1 MEEKSKVYDSI
12 TIMLKSGVIEI
23 EKQPVGFERYN
34 QNRHDECNYGRER
47 NWWFLIFF
55 YQEMEPDLLRS
66 HLFMISLSW
75 TFSVSLVSPLPEND
89 HCVKSVRIRSFLGP
103 YFPLFGQNTQLIQSK
118 CGKMQT
124 RKTPNTDTFHALDV
138 SRFFWKSF

>member
-47 NWWFLIFF
+47 NWWFLNFF
-55 YQEMEPDLLRS
+55 YQEMEPDLLYFKKS
-66 HLFMISLSW
+66 FIYDLSLSLCL
-75 TFSVSLVSPLPEND
+75 SLSL
-89 HCVKSVRIRSFLGP
+89 SLSLS
-103 YFPLFGQNTQLIQSK
+103 L
-118 CGKMQT
+118 
-124 RKTPNTDTFHALDV
+124 LDV
-138 SRFFWKSF
+138 FS